1 MARKTLPQ
9 RQDNIVTILQAAK
22 KRSLAGRVIWGATPV
37 VTYSFTALSNKVLSG
52 IATATRPVRNISA
65 VAKLVGRGLK
75 KCRSPAYDTCLA
87 PMRNSMQAFGIQVSC
102 GSAAN
107 HGSQA
112 ASAHQSG
119 VIAAI
124 AFLHGAALSSSHCSV
139 GITPCLLLYVSF
151 LRHNL
156 QYFVYVRMQTPTNK
170 ADRRTV
176 ARD

>member
-1 MARKTLPQ
+1 MRQTRRGRLYDVTTIIACKTLPQ

-52 IATATRPVRNISA
+52 IAAATRPVRNISA

-75 KCRSPAYDTCLA
+75 EGGSPTYDTCLA
-87 PMRNSMQAFGIQVSC
+87 PMCNNMQAIGIQASYGMPIAC
-102 GSAAN
+102 MLLRIGAN

-112 ASAHQSG
+112 ASAHQSA

-124 AFLHGAALSSSHCSV
+124 AFLHGAALSSSH
-139 GITPCLLLYVSF
+139 F
-151 LRHNL
+151 
-156 QYFVYVRMQTPTNK
+156 
-170 ADRRTV
+170 
-176 ARD
+176 